1 MNTVQGGQIGSMS
14 LQEATSETA
23 NQDIS
28 DSNTNA
34 FSTQPVQMTF
44 LQVVFHAVWVNL
56 LKVVF
61 LVAFAFCLLLFPKEE
76 MV

>member
-14 LQEATSETA
+14 LQEATSEIA
-23 NQDIS
+23 DQDKS

-34 FSTQPVQMTF
+34 FNNQPVQMTF